1 MPALFLSF
9 SISFRNPAFCLHLIY
24 IFIILVKQPYCPS
37 ENHHRVHGIYF
48 TICIYI
54 CTNRLYCIQT
64 FNAHC
69 RSQCH
74 HCIQRIYLPIPI
86 NIAQCIPLASF
97 VAMALGA
104 EVMLWLAPD
113 FFIVSTATPLRMSTP
128 LPFCAL

>member
-86 NIAQCIPLASF
+86 NIAQCIPPIRVVGYDGLCYWAEGAVGILCSYG
-97 VAMALGA
+97 LG
-104 EVMLWLAPD
+104 
-113 FFIVSTATPLRMSTP
+113 R
-128 LPFCAL
+128 